1 VKLLL
6 TNDDG
11 MDADGLQ
18 ELAKLLSV
26 EHDCWIVAPD
36 QGRSCCSH
44 AVTNGEPLKLR
55 QHREREWDLS
65 GTPADCVR
73 VAIHCLKLSPDYVL
87 SGVNHGGN
95 LGVDTLYS
103 GTVSAAREASM
114 LGLPAVA
121 LSQYMRR
128 DIAKD
133 WTQSAFRARRVLEH
147 LWLEPPVAGAFWNV
161 NLPAI
166 PPEEIVGTVHFPISF
181 CKTEP
186 APLQFHFVPY
196 ETANPEWL
204 EGNSERTFLYQSN
217 YQSRPR
223 QEGSDVS
230 LCFAGHATV
239 TKLKSFG

>member
-1 VKLLL
+1 MKLLL

-11 MDADGLQ
+11 MDAEGLQ
-18 ELAKLLSV
+18 ELARLLRV
-26 EHDCWIVAPD
+26 EHECWVVAPD

-44 AVTNGEPLKLR
+44 SVTNAEPLKLR
-55 QHREREWDLS
+55 QHGEREWDLS

-73 VAIHCLKLSPDYVL
+73 VAIHCLNFKPDYVL

-114 LGLPAVA
+114 LGIPAVA

-133 WTQSAFRARRVLEH
+133 WAQSAFRARRVLEH
-147 LWLEPPVAGAFWNV
+147 LWLDPPVEGTFWNV

-166 PPEEIVGTVHFPISF
+166 VPEEVVGTVHFPISF
-181 CKTEP
+181 CDTEHS
-186 APLQFHFVPY
+186 PLQFHFTPY
-196 ETANPEWL
+196 ETANPEL
-204 EGNSERTFLYQSN
+204 LGGNSVRTFLYQSN
-217 YQSRPR
+217 YQTRPR
-223 QEGSDVS
+223 QDGSDVS

>member
-1 VKLLL
+1 MKLLL

-11 MDADGLQ
+11 FEADGLQ
-18 ELAKLLSV
+18 ELASLLRR
-26 EHDCWIVAPD
+26 EHEVWIVAPD

-44 AVTNGEPLKLR
+44 SVTNADPLTLTKRGEM
-55 QHREREWDLS
+55 QWMLS

-73 VAIHCLKLSPDYVL
+73 VAIHCLNLRPDYVL

-103 GTVSAAREASM
+103 GTVSAAREAS
-114 LGLPAVA
+114 LLDLPAVA

-128 DIAKD
+128 DIPKD
-133 WTQSAFRARRVLEH
+133 WSQTAYRARLVLEH
-147 LWLEPPVAGAFWNV
+147 LWGDRPHEGFFWNV

-166 PPEEIVGTVHFPISF
+166 APEDVVGTIRFPISH
-181 CKTEP
+181 CETEP
-186 APLQFHFVPY
+186 APLQFHF
-196 ETANPEWL
+196 ETQNTLESDPER
-204 EGNSERTFLYQSN
+204 NTMSFLYQSN
-217 YQSRPR
+217 YQARPR
-223 QEGSDVS
+223 REGSDVS